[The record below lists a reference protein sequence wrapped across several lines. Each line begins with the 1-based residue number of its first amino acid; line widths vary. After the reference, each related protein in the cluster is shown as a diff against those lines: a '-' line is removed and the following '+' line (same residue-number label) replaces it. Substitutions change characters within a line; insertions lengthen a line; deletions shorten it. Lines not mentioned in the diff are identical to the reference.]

1 MFSVKKLSGCIG
13 AELSGV
19 DLTSDLDKSV
29 LDEIE
34 KQLLEHE
41 VIFFRDQDISW
52 QQHKEIA
59 EHFGSLQSHPAYS
72 SPDGYPEITILES
85 TAEKPTKI
93 ESWHTDMTF
102 LQSPPLCSILRSK
115 ICPPKG
121 GDTMWSS
128 MNGAYENLS
137 PAMQSF
143 LSDKTAEH
151 DFSYGFKESI
161 AEPGGRER
169 LKDAIE
175 ENPPV
180 CHPVIRTHPQTGKKS
195 IFVNPLF
202 TTKINELSKQ
212 ESDALLKFL
221 YDHSITPE
229 FTCRFSWTPN
239 AIAIWDNRCTQ
250 HKPINDYFPAHRL
263 LERITV
269 DGDTPY

>member
-34 KQLLEHE
+34 KLLLEHE

-102 LQSPPLCSILRSK
+102 LKSPPLCSILRSK
-115 ICPPKG
+115 I
-121 GDTMWSS
+121 
-128 MNGAYENLS
+128 
-137 PAMQSF
+137 
-143 LSDKTAEH
+143 
-151 DFSYGFKESI
+151 
-161 AEPGGRER
+161 
-169 LKDAIE
+169 
-175 ENPPV
+175 
-180 CHPVIRTHPQTGKKS
+180 
-195 IFVNPLF
+195 
-202 TTKINELSKQ
+202 
-212 ESDALLKFL
+212 
-221 YDHSITPE
+221 
-229 FTCRFSWTPN
+229 
-239 AIAIWDNRCTQ
+239 
-250 HKPINDYFPAHRL
+250 
-263 LERITV
+263 
-269 DGDTPY
+269 

>member
-34 KQLLEHE
+34 KLLLEHE

-102 LQSPPLCSILRSK
+102 LKSPPLCSILRSK

-143 LSDKTAEH
+143 LSDKTE
-151 DFSYGFKESI
+151 I
-161 AEPGGRER
+161 GR
-169 LKDAIE
+169 
-175 ENPPV
+175 
-180 CHPVIRTHPQTGKKS
+180 
-195 IFVNPLF
+195 
-202 TTKINELSKQ
+202 
-212 ESDALLKFL
+212 
-221 YDHSITPE
+221 
-229 FTCRFSWTPN
+229 
-239 AIAIWDNRCTQ
+239 
-250 HKPINDYFPAHRL
+250 AH
-263 LERITV
+263 V
-269 DGDTPY
+269 

>member
-19 DLTSDLDKSV
+19 DLTSDLEKSV

-34 KQLLEHE
+34 RLLLDHE

-102 LQSPPLCSILRSK
+102 LKSPPLCSILRSK

-161 AEPGGRER
+161 AEPGGRKR
-169 LKDAIE
+169 LKDAIAIASLSLLR
-175 ENPPV
+175 PPGSAILSLKPYEKSCSAVLSLRKDCIAGDRFSYAPFILDHIVSPPFGGHIFDLRIEHKGGLFRKVISV
-180 CHPVIRTHPQTGKKS
+180 CHDS
-195 IFVNPLF
+195 IFVGF
-202 TTKINELSKQ
+202 SAVLS
-212 ESDALLKFL
+212 
-221 YDHSITPE
+221 
-229 FTCRFSWTPN
+229 
-239 AIAIWDNRCTQ
+239 
-250 HKPINDYFPAHRL
+250 
-263 LERITV
+263 RIV
-269 DGDTPY
+269 ISG